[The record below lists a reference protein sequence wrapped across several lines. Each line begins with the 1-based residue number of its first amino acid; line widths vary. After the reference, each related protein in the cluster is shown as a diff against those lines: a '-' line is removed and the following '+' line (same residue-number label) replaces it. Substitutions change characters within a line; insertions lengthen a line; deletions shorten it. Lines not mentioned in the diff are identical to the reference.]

1 MEVDMQK
8 TKKPLIQKHYEKL
21 NLIRLFKDDLVVVPC
36 SYKGKPRGALALN
49 QGTRFIPIALLIDSK
64 HIDDFDYVGFET
76 SDVINQIFDDIRKI
90 DPRKT
95 IDEINEHN
103 EGVSLAFNELVD
115 GLLHME
121 EELDLD
127 IYTGEN
133 KSSKEGK

>member
-1 MEVDMQK
+1 MQK

-21 NLIRLFKDDLVVVPC
+21 NLIRLFKDDLVIVPC

-95 IDEINEHN
+95 LDEINEHN

>member
-1 MEVDMQK
+1 MQK

-49 QGTRFIPIALLIDSK
+49 QGTRFIPFALLIDSK

-103 EGVSLAFNELVD
+103 EGVSLAFNELVEISWQVF
-115 GLLHME
+115 LCCLCSPHCC
-121 EELDLD
+121 
-127 IYTGEN
+127 ITQCF
-133 KSSKEGK
+133 

>member
-1 MEVDMQK
+1 MQK

-21 NLIRLFKDDLVVVPC
+21 NLIRLFKDDLVIVPC